1 MGSSQLPTPTS
12 VAEKQ
17 EKLKNSSSGGLMSS
31 TGKRI
36 KGRLSTNTWLLGPT
50 RRDAASTRVGD
61 AVSYLLK
68 AITTKQ
74 SSQSSQSDS
83 RTKVRA
89 TLHKLADRQSCR
101 AQLIQSAIPTSD
113 ALSCF
118 FKYFTSRQGF
128 LSHDQ
133 GGPNC
138 GRGLTGSLGASRNKA
153 AALNNRQCHQ
163 QRAWDRQTAL
173 RALGGSDKP
182 QQCEELRKIKGEEY

>member
-1 MGSSQLPTPTS
+1 MGVQPDRER
-12 VAEKQ
+12 EKQ
-17 EKLKNSSSGGLMSS
+17 CLPKQATSYFLPDLLLSSKTITLPFYIFFS
-31 TGKRI
+31 T
-36 KGRLSTNTWLLGPT
+36 LSQT

-138 GRGLTGSLGASRNKA
+138 GRGLVSSRRR
-153 AALNNRQCHQ
+153 RQK
-163 QRAWDRQTAL
+163 RTTERWVSP
-173 RALGGSDKP
+173 SDAVG
-182 QQCEELRKIKGEEY
+182 RI

>member
-1 MGSSQLPTPTS
+1 MPAS
-12 VAEKQ
+12 KQ
-17 EKLKNSSSGGLMSS
+17 
-31 TGKRI
+31 
-36 KGRLSTNTWLLGPT
+36 
-50 RRDAASTRVGD
+50 AGD

-89 TLHKLADRQSCR
+89 TLHKLAGRQSCR

-138 GRGLTGSLGASRNKA
+138 GRGLVRSRRRRKKRTTERWVTPSDADEADLGQRLAGSREGAPLVLRGSRA
-153 AALNNRQCHQ
+153 AA
-163 QRAWDRQTAL
+163 QRSRPRTKFLSRRPAAPL
-173 RALGGSDKP
+173 PPPLS
-182 QQCEELRKIKGEEY
+182 